1 MRNIISTSYY
11 NSSLRFCPF
20 MAVIY
25 TVNSANFRKSFYIV
39 QRNSGQFN
47 PFIVRFGREQQLH
60 LKTTTKKFLDFKIP
74 FQRRFL
80 LKPLRHPQLSSRDCR
95 ISTIGIPM
103 NSRLVGKM
111 RPTHKLKGR
120 EMLEATDVLEK
131 MKSIVYLKKSKVR
144 MHLELEYKKNI
155 WFSKI
160 RMHIG
165 LVEKMMPIVRME
177 RLQVDSSPCR

>member
-1 MRNIISTSYY
+1 
-11 NSSLRFCPF
+11 

-25 TVNSANFRKSFYIV
+25 TVNSANFRKSYYII

-47 PFIVRFGREQQLH
+47 PFIVRVGREQQFH
-60 LKTTTKKFLDFKIP
+60 LKTTTKKFLDWKIL
-74 FQRRFL
+74 FQRRFS

-120 EMLEATDVLEK
+120 GMLEATDVLEK
-131 MKSIVYLKKSKVR
+131 N
-144 MHLELEYKKNI
+144 EEY
-155 WFSKI
+155 
-160 RMHIG
+160 
-165 LVEKMMPIVRME
+165 
-177 RLQVDSSPCR
+177 RLFEEEQSSDALRTRIQKDYMIFENTDAHRTRRENDADSTYGEITSGFFDM